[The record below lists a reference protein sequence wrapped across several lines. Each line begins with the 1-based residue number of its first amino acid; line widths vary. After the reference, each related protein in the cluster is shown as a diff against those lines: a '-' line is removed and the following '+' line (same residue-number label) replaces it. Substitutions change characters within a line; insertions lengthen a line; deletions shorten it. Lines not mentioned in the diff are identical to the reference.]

1 MAKKGK
7 SSKSTPEPI
16 SGGGGGGKGKSK
28 KDSTPEPPTKNK
40 KKNKDT
46 SSDQS
51 TTTTTPAKPQRGL
64 AIGDNFGWTGK
75 LPVTLLNEHCQKQ
88 KWGRCQYDMIKKG
101 SSGFIGIV
109 TLNWENPKTKELIS
123 IKLKGNYEPKETT
136 NEARH
141 MVATFVLHRINY
153 IKNMKMLLPVIFRD
167 YWTQLEDDRVK
178 LLKDNK
184 ELHDRLFNVNPFM
197 VYMQQKELEEKK
209 EKERLIKQQNE
220 MKVKKPTISLGN
232 NTTINKDKS
241 VSKRSIVLESETTR
255 KFPRKVWEN
264 APFVDIPSEVRTSIE
279 HSIRNHIDWV
289 NTDHDLLKNSNST
302 IVLNNLLSLGFREPH
317 IKESFNYC
325 SKFSDSLE
333 WLLFHIPEDDLP
345 PMFSKSDKDSKMQLK
360 ISSNLEFEYALKR
373 MSQSGFDEDEILEVY
388 KKNNNDEHKTCVD
401 LTQQLGPKIETVNEL
416 DSQDIW
422 NQEIEGL
429 EITGIP
435 IKYEKNTATVKLNHE
450 FLEVKIFKSENYPNE
465 FPGIQVIV
473 PKSGYSLANY
483 IKLSMI
489 RQLLDYLQSYVGE
502 CMIYTII
509 DWLNENV
516 NKIINNPGP
525 LVKEKV
531 SKTKIVTTNSD
542 IKSKRKASD
551 KVSFITAK
559 DIENVKQSY
568 TSRTS
573 SSEYKDM
580 ITQRQKLPAFAKKE
594 ALVSAI
600 NSNQVTL
607 ITGETGSG
615 KSTQVVQFIMDDLYS
630 KGDFKT
636 KIICTQPRRL
646 SAISLA
652 DRISKER
659 TDSIGQETGYI
670 IRGENK
676 TGKNTRIT
684 FVTTGVLLRMLQSS
698 KTNGILENIG
708 YILID
713 EVHERSVDAD
723 FLLILLKKMMKG
735 FPKLKIVL
743 LSATISIETF
753 VNFFSKPLTPLHI
766 EGRTFPIED
775 YYLDNILSSLNYK
788 IQNSDGEYVT
798 PLPDS
803 HFFKSGNINYEL
815 IAKLADYIDKKLTQE
830 GNSGSILIFLP
841 GVLEISQTIKQINKE
856 NPNFMALPLHS
867 GLTSAEQKLIFKTP
881 PKGKRKVV
889 VSTNVAETSITIP
902 DCVAVI
908 DTGKSKNL
916 FFDTKLNTTKLIED
930 WCSQAEVRQRRGRSG
945 RVTAGVCYH
954 LYTKDTFESMKPQP
968 IPEIKRTRLEN
979 LYLIVKSMGISNV
992 DEFLSS
998 GLDAPDKSSLNKANQ
1013 ILHEIGAL
1021 QDNKLT
1027 KLGNY
1032 ISYLPTDPQSA
1043 KLLIMGCIFGCL
1055 DICLTLSAISSTGS
1069 PFINSFEQR
1078 DKLKQIQRNFSN
1090 GQGDFISMANAY
1102 DAYMNKDRSKRF
1114 LNDNFLSYTT
1124 IKDITSTRSQY
1135 LSLLTELGFVPRKY
1149 QESDN
1154 KNSTNWSLVRAI
1166 VAGSFYPQIARVQ
1179 YPDPKYF
1186 KSSSGSVEID
1196 PDARQIKFWTKNT
1209 EQKDDSLPAS
1219 RVFIHP
1225 SSVLFNDKNSDFT
1238 VLDDE
1243 VLAKISNEDGTIDV
1257 EKARQLIDFKT
1268 PQLPKSSSS
1277 SSSSALSKDSF
1288 IAFRSSHLTTKLYI
1302 RDITPTNPLSV
1313 LLFGGDFSYDL
1324 SGVNSGQLS
1333 HGIVIDNW
1341 LPIRTWCKNGVLIK
1355 HLRKILDSLI
1365 DAKLSNPGQSTD
1377 IDDDVYEVIQKIIN
1391 L

>member
-7 SSKSTPEPI
+7 ASKPAAEPTPPSSSSSKGKNKKDTTPEPTKSKKKKDASTPEP
-16 SGGGGGGKGKSK
+16 
-28 KDSTPEPPTKNK
+28 
-40 KKNKDT
+40 T
-46 SSDQS
+46 SS
-51 TTTTTPAKPQRGL
+51 TPAKPQRGL

-88 KWGRCQYDMIKKG
+88 KWGKCQYDMMKRG
-101 SSGFIGIV
+101 NGFVGLV
-109 TLNWENPKTKELIS
+109 TLNWENPKTKEMIS

-153 IKNMKMLLPVIFRD
+153 NKNMKMLLPVIFRD
-167 YWTQLEDDRVK
+167 YWTQLEEERVK
-178 LLKDNK
+178 LLKEDK
-184 ELHDRLFNVNPFM
+184 AFHDRLFNVNPFL
-197 VYMQQKELEEKK
+197 VHLQQRELEEKK

-220 MKVKKPTISLGN
+220 MKVKKPTISLGTSSAAN
-232 NTTINKDKS
+232 GNKP
-241 VSKRSIVLESETTR
+241 VSKRSVILDSEVR
-255 KFPRKVWEN
+255 KFPKKVWEN
-264 APFVDIPSEVRTSIE
+264 APFVDIPSDVRTSIE
-279 HSIRNHIDWV
+279 HSIKNHIDWV
-289 NTDHDLLKNSNST
+289 NTDHDLLKDSNDTT
-302 IVLNNLLSLGFREPH
+302 ILNNLLSLGFRETH

-325 SKFSDSLE
+325 SKFSDCLE

-345 PMFSKSDKDSKMQLK
+345 PVFSKRDNDSKMQLK

-373 MSQSGFDEDEILEVY
+373 MLQSGIDEDEVLEVY
-388 KKNNNDEHKTCVD
+388 RANSNDEQKTCVE
-401 LTQQLGPKIETVNEL
+401 LTKQLGPKLEVVDEPE
-416 DSQDIW
+416 SQEIW
-422 NQEIEGL
+422 DQEIEGL
-429 EITGIP
+429 EVTGVP
-435 IKYEKNTATVKLNHE
+435 IKHEKNTATVKLDHE
-450 FLEVKIFKSENYPNE
+450 SLEVRVLKSDNYPNE
-465 FPGIQVIV
+465 FPGIQIIV
-473 PKSGYSLANY
+473 SRSGYSLANY
-483 IKLSMI
+483 IKLSI
-489 RQLLDYLQSYVGE
+489 VRQLLEYLQSYVGE

-509 DWLNENV
+509 EWLNENV
-516 NKIINNPGP
+516 TNIINNPGP
-525 LVKEKV
+525 LVTEKA
-531 SKTKIVTTNSD
+531 TKKKAITASSE
-542 IKSKRKASD
+542 IRSKRSTD
-551 KVSFITAK
+551 KVTFITAK
-559 DIENVKQSY
+559 HVENVKQSY
-568 TSRTS
+568 NSRIS
-573 SSEYKDM
+573 SAEFQDM
-580 ITQRQKLPAFAKKE
+580 ISERQKLPAFAKKE

-615 KSTQVVQFIMDDLYS
+615 KSTQVVQFIMDELYA

-646 SAISLA
+646 SAVSLA

-659 TDSIGQETGYI
+659 TDKMGQETGYI

-676 TGKNTRIT
+676 TSKNTRIT

-743 LSATISIETF
+743 LSATISLETF
-753 VNFFSKPLTPLHI
+753 VNFFAKPLTPLHI

-775 YYLDNILSSLNYK
+775 YYLDTILCSLNYK

-798 PLPDS
+798 PLADS

-815 IAKLADYIDKKLTQE
+815 IAKLASFIDRKLTKE
-830 GNSGSILIFLP
+830 SNGGSILVFLP

-856 NPNFMALPLHS
+856 NLDFVTLPLHS
-867 GLTSAEQKLIFKTP
+867 GLTSSEQKLIFRTP
-881 PKGKRKVV
+881 PKGKRKIV

-908 DTGKSKNL
+908 DTGRSKNL
-916 FFDTKLNTTKLIED
+916 FFDTKLNTTKLIEN
-930 WCSQAEVRQRRGRSG
+930 WCSHAEVRQRRGRSG
-945 RVTAGVCYH
+945 RVTSGVCYH
-954 LYTKDTFESMKPQP
+954 LYTKDTFESMAPQP

-998 GLDAPDKSSLNKANQ
+998 GLDAPDKSALSKANQ
-1013 ILHEIGAL
+1013 TLHEIGAL

-1055 DICLTLSAISSTGS
+1055 DVCLTLSAISSTGS

-1078 DKLKQIQRNFSN
+1078 DKLKQIQNGFSN

-1102 DAYMNKDRSKRF
+1102 DAYMNDKSKRF
-1114 LNDNFLSYTT
+1114 LNENFLSYSTL
-1124 IKDITSTRSQY
+1124 KDITSTRSQY

-1149 QESDN
+1149 QESAAS
-1154 KNSTNWSLVRAI
+1154 KKSTNWALVRAI

-1186 KSSSGSVEID
+1186 KSSSGSIEID
-1196 PDARQIKFWTKNT
+1196 PDARQIKFWTKST
-1209 EQKDDSLPAS
+1209 EQKEDSLPAS

-1243 VLAKISNEDGTIDV
+1243 VLAKISNDDGTIDV

-1268 PQLPKSSSS
+1268 PQLPKSSSAS
-1277 SSSSALSKDSF
+1277 PALSKDSF
-1288 IAFRSSHLTTKLYI
+1288 ISFRSSHLTTKLYI
-1302 RDITPTNPLSV
+1302 RDITPTNPLSI

-1355 HLRKILDSLI
+1355 QLRRILDSLI
-1365 DAKLSNPGQSTD
+1365 DAKLSNPGESTD
-1377 IDDDVYEVIQKIIN
+1377 SDSDVLEVIHKIIN